1 MSADFDHVSR
11 AWGTRHSG
19 LLEAGRVFS
28 PGGSE
33 FLAQQFAGQAPG
45 RHARPARSLL
55 EPDGDVAV
63 NRDLIVPVSELAHYL
78 DGPEL
83 AGVMGGVVFVPE
95 LRGLLIAG
103 EFVGNGID
111 LLFFARGSISAQRP
125 SSHAPR
131 SATPRRLACE

>member
-1 MSADFDHVSR
+1 
-11 AWGTRHSG
+11 
-19 LLEAGRVFS
+19 LEAGRVFS

-33 FLAQQFAGQAPG
+33 FLAQQFAGQASG

-55 EPDGDVAV
+55 EPDGHVAV